1 VFLRWSQLNGCIDGV
16 FLICSRCR
24 VLRSLA
30 AALATA
36 QNEVLSISQKAPLV
50 VVLGLD
56 IDGKPHASRFAERN
70 APPVRRA
77 AELMGFHVIQVSP
90 ENAELHALAGGL
102 PLGKIFATGR
112 AFVPFVARA
121 AFDQLTALVAGGVT
135 IEQRAASG
143 AAPVYPLAD
152 MYTTEAVTI
161 ADALWAKIERGTVVL
176 AEQPELYGPGW
187 WRSLVVSV
195 DGDHLTLQWID
206 DTTLEPF
213 RVSRRE
219 VALQHPSA
227 D

>member
-1 VFLRWSQLNGCIDGV
+1 MIA
-16 FLICSRCR
+16 
-24 VLRSLA
+24 LA
-30 AALATA
+30 ACSFYVHDGAYCDRGSGNRS
-36 QNEVLSISQKAPLV
+36 QKEVLSMSQKAPIL

-56 IDGKPHASRFAERN
+56 IDGKPHASRFAERD
-70 APPVRRA
+70 APSVRRA

-152 MYTTEAVTI
+152 MYTTEAVNT
-161 ADALWAKIERGTVVL
+161 ADALWAKLEVGSVVL
-176 AEQPELYGPGW
+176 AEQPDTYGPGW
-187 WRSLVVSV
+187 WESVVV
-195 DGDHLTLQWID
+195 AIDGDDLTLRWMD
-206 DTTLEPF
+206 ESDPEPF
-213 RVSRRE
+213 RASRRK
-219 VALQHPSA
+219 VALRHPGA
-227 D
+227 A